1 VSRKRTRRLPR
12 EEGGPGSVTT
22 AEGQVTVR
30 GGVSA
35 TTGRG
40 FCQFDWEGRT
50 AQFTPADARQLALH
64 LLEAAAAAE
73 QDAAVWLFAREGIG
87 LDAQQAAVMV
97 EGVRGAAPR
106 AARGCAI
113 PEPPDE
119 HRAEAPV
126 GAP

>member
-1 VSRKRTRRLPR
+1 MSRRRTRRLPR

-40 FCQFDWEGRT
+40 FCQFDWDGRT

-73 QDAAVWLFAREGIG
+73 QDAAVWRMATGMLGLAKEQAGVLVQAVRDQAERTNPEPPEG
-87 LDAQQAAVMV
+87 AT
-97 EGVRGAAPR
+97 
-106 AARGCAI
+106 I
-113 PEPPDE
+113 PPPPDE
-119 HRAEAPV
+119 HP
-126 GAP
+126 G